1 MRQGSCVCSTG
12 WRRLTDSQTRD
23 GLVPQFLDPNDMTM
37 NRKLI
42 IRSAVVVAIAAAA
55 VAALRVNQADSPAQ
69 GAEAVTAGTANAD
82 AMPAW
87 VAHQYEQNRAQF
99 QHGSWERLFASSRW

>member
-1 MRQGSCVCSTG
+1 
-12 WRRLTDSQTRD
+12 
-23 GLVPQFLDPNDMTM
+23 LDPNDMTM

-55 VAALRVNQADSPAQ
+55 AAVAALRVNQADSPAQ
-69 GAEAVTAGTANAD
+69 VAEAVTAGTANAD